1 SLTTASTSATHASR
15 TSLRAERSSRIAERA
30 LPDVPRSHEHWD
42 YGDDGD
48 EWTLLVAL
56 HVPCHQEPPEVDVA
70 QFFLNGG
77 PTLAGRLPR
86 PGDGPSPVQRP
97 APPLAT
103 SGAVEMEHC
112 LAGEAA
118 VEQLLRN
125 VANVGPRCLHCDVR
139 PLHPRPIL
147 SHPIMR

>member
-1 SLTTASTSATHASR
+1 SLTTGSASGTDASR
-15 TSLRAERSSRIAERA
+15 TSLRAERSSRTAERA

-48 EWTLLVAL
+48 EWTPLVAL

-77 PTLAGRLPR
+77 STLYGRIPM
-86 PGDGPSPVQRP
+86 PGDWPSTVQRP

-118 VEQLLRN
+118 VAQMLRN
-125 VANVGPRCLHCDVR
+125 VANVGPPRLHCDVR
-139 PLHPRPIL
+139 PLAP
-147 SHPIMR
+147 